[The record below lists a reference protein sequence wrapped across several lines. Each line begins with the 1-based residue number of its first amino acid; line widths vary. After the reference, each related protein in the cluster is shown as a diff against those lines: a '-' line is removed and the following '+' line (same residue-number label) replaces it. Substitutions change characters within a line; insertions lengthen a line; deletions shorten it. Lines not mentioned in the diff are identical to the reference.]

1 MLAAREQLTRAI
13 EEKAAERRQE
23 HPPGVID
30 LEGNLQMALAAGAE
44 LSR

>member
-23 HPPGVID
+23 DTLGVID
-30 LEGNLQMALAAGAE
+30 LEGNHQMALAAGAE